1 LDWLP
6 AGVAGG
12 GGSPGFVVV
21 FIGMNGSSRFSKKKE
36 RDNMHCA
43 TTQWS

>member
-21 FIGMNGSSRFSKKKE
+21 LFIGMNGSSRYLKKKKHDPVE
-36 RDNMHCA
+36 
-43 TTQWS
+43 TKSPK